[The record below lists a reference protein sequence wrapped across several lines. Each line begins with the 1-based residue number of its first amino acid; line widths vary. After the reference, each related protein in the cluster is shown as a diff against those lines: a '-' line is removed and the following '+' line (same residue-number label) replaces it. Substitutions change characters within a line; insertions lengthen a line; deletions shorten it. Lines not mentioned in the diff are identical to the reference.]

1 MKKLICLCLTLLVL
15 GALCIAASATGTE
28 RAILASGEKV
38 QQGKPIAFSVTLADC
53 GEVSG
58 YTVELVYD
66 AAIFELNGATWQ
78 PSDKPFGMDSN
89 IATFTLDAPAVPG
102 NSPILSFT
110 LLAKEDAPLDTV
122 SEVTCAITLHTEAG
136 DIPVTVQSVNVTV
149 TCPHKFEKNLTSE
162 FLITPATCTE
172 PAQYYKSCAL
182 CGAIDE
188 NQTFLSGTALSH
200 NFKDREMSEY
210 LAEAGDC
217 QNRDIYFVSCAAC
230 GLRGEQT
237 FEGRTLGQHVFDS
250 DCDAKC
256 NVCFTQREVSHQ
268 VSTEWLSNEKGH
280 WHSCALCDEK
290 VDYTKHNPGAPAT
303 PEVPQTCTDCGFVLS
318 IHEDHVHDFG
328 QDWYTDLNS
337 HWQTC
342 ACGESSE
349 PEYHPWDTT
358 NPALYVCPVC
368 GASKAMPVQST
379 TPTDG
384 NSNSGAV
391 NQTQD
396 TNLLL
401 SALIM
406 GIALLLS
413 LIGNVVLLL
422 LLFKKK
428 NRKNPKT
435 PAAEVT
441 E

>member
-1 MKKLICLCLTLLVL
+1 MKKLICLCLTMLML
-15 GALCIAASATGTE
+15 GALCIMASATGTE
-28 RAILASGEKV
+28 RAILASGEKA

-78 PSDKPFGMDSN
+78 PSDKPFGIDSN
-89 IATFTLDAPAVPG
+89 IGTFTLEAPAVPG

-122 SEVTCAITLHTEAG
+122 SEVTCVITLHAEAG
-136 DIPVTVQSVNVTV
+136 EIPVTVQPVNITV
-149 TCPHKFEKNLTSE
+149 TCPHEFTKNLTSE
-162 FLITPATCTE
+162 FLKTPATCTE
-172 PAQYYKSCAL
+172 PAEYYKSCSR

-217 QNRDIYFVSCAAC
+217 QNRDIYYVSCAAC
-230 GLRGEQT
+230 GLKGEQT
-237 FEGRTLGQHVFDS
+237 FEGRTLGEHIFDS

-268 VSTEWLSNEKGH
+268 VSTDWLSNEKGH
-280 WHSCALCDEK
+280 WHGCSLCDEK
-290 VDYTKHNPGAPAT
+290 VDYVKHTPGPQAT
-303 PEVPQTCTDCGFVLS
+303 PEVPQTCTDCGYVLT

-328 QDWYTDLNS
+328 PDWFTDVNS
-337 HWQTC
+337 HWQGC
-342 ACGESSE
+342 ACGEISK
-349 PEYHPWDTT
+349 PENHLWDTT
-358 NPALYVCPVC
+358 NPALYTCPVC
-368 GASKAMPVQST
+368 GASKAMPVH
-379 TPTDG
+379 PTDPTG
-384 NSNSGAV
+384 SNPALIDS
-391 NQTQD
+391 NQEPD
-396 TNLLL
+396 TGILL
-401 SALIM
+401 SALIL

-422 LLFKKK
+422 LLSKKK
-428 NRKNPKT
+428 AKKQPK
-435 PAAEVT
+435 AEPT
-441 E
+441 ET